1 MSSLKNIDLDR
12 KSVAIKHFS
21 QWIYVSK
28 IESDQFTM
36 LYPELKVRIKIHFS
50 IITIFVTIN

>member
-28 IESDQFTM
+28 IESDQFT
-36 LYPELKVRIKIHFS
+36 LVHCVLSLVSAFFI
-50 IITIFVTIN
+50 